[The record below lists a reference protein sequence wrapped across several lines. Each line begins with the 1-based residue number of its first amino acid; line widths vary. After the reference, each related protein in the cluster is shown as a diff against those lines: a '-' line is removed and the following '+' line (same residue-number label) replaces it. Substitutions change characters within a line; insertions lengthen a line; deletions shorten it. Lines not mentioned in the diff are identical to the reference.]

1 MREQLGGAQ
10 PRSRVNP
17 PPRHLLWGPN
27 TIEAGTRFAGA
38 CGFISIPPH
47 LFSVWLST
55 CSTTAIC
62 RSVAEAAFRD
72 ANAEIPTQFCVL
84 PYMWCLV
91 FIFIFF
97 FSAMIMNILFLRR
110 RD

>member
-38 CGFISIPPH
+38 CGFISIPPPFILYVAQH
-47 LFSVWLST
+47 LQHNSNLQVSG
-55 CSTTAIC
+55 
-62 RSVAEAAFRD
+62 
-72 ANAEIPTQFCVL
+72 
-84 PYMWCLV
+84 
-91 FIFIFF
+91 
-97 FSAMIMNILFLRR
+97 
-110 RD
+110 